1 MHFNESGLHKSID
14 RGTEHGKVGSLMGQL
29 GVEKIYIEKMSGK
42 SKSSFFTEEW
52 QNSNEPV
59 PKNVQLLQRE

>member
-1 MHFNESGLHKSID
+1 M
-14 RGTEHGKVGSLMGQL
+14 KVGYIRVSTEEQNTARQEILMGQL
-29 GVEKIYIEKMSGK
+29 GVEKIYIDKMLGK

>member
-1 MHFNESGLHKSID
+1 M
-14 RGTEHGKVGSLMGQL
+14 KVGYIRVSTEEQNTARQEVLMGQL
-29 GVEKIYIEKMSGK
+29 GVEKIYIDKMSGK

-59 PKNVQLLQRE
+59 PKNVQLLQRK

>member
-1 MHFNESGLHKSID
+1 M
-14 RGTEHGKVGSLMGQL
+14 KVGYIRVSTEEQNTARQEVLMGQL
-29 GVEKIYIEKMSGK
+29 GVEKIYIETMSGK

>member
-1 MHFNESGLHKSID
+1 M
-14 RGTEHGKVGSLMGQL
+14 KVGYIRVSTEEQNTAGQEVLMGQL
-29 GVEKIYIEKMSGK
+29 GVEKIYIDKMSGK

-52 QNSNEPV
+52 QNSNEVV